1 MGKKAITQLFSLS
14 IDPPRCKGEGKDKT
28 LETSANSL
36 QLTAP
41 PTHYF
46 TLFTG
51 KTLVIPSTSFS

>member
-1 MGKKAITQLFSLS
+1 MGKKAITQLLSLS

-28 LETSANSL
+28 LETSANSWKFP
-36 QLTAP
+36 AP

-51 KTLVIPSTSFS
+51 NTLVIPSTTFS